1 MVIQCKGCV
10 WEYAEHNAR
19 FSVVPA
25 GKSGTTW
32 KHISADTDG
41 HIHQCT
47 SGVATKNSFDVVLVV
62 LGTKDIPTTKQWDKQ
77 REPLKLA
84 MQCVIRGLLG
94 YLKEGVLEDQ
104 LIISRVFNCEP
115 DRATTGFTHLLQEVA
130 QRTGTHFLNVPWS
143 EAEHSQTK
151 TKTPQKHFNEVGV
164 QLLCHL
170 LFSVIEF
177 PLPVSGGAQLAQ
189 GVQSTWSDS
198 TPLQPP
204 KAATSTRRLPTLRQN
219 SPHGSSSCSSSSA
232 CSSTTSHQSSKVA
245 SHCDAPHEKEGMVCE
260 VCQTINHHTI
270 DSCPLVM
277 ACMFDGDAAA
287 ASTMLSQLDKRY
299 RPQGRE
305 SQYKS
310 VAFGSYQVIR
320 CPPDGN
326 CLFTALLIG
335 QRMVQGKIPVVYSER
350 AAAGCACRLQ
360 FLTCVETM
368 MNSNAQL
375 AGLCV
380 KTLLVDTGRWQGP
393 EEYMATMRSALGCR
407 RQWGG
412 YAEAACVAS
421 LWKLDIF
428 FFVLHS
434 DMSLTLTCEPIRPN
448 GAQGSVCLLWTGTH
462 YDLLRF
468 EPGVLA
474 EATQCAGFAGEVQ
487 AATSVVA
494 AAASDAAAA

>member
-1 MVIQCKGCV
+1 
-10 WEYAEHNAR
+10 
-19 FSVVPA
+19 
-25 GKSGTTW
+25 
-32 KHISADTDG
+32 
-41 HIHQCT
+41 
-47 SGVATKNSFDVVLVV
+47 
-62 LGTKDIPTTKQWDKQ
+62 
-77 REPLKLA
+77 
-84 MQCVIRGLLG
+84 
-94 YLKEGVLEDQ
+94 
-104 LIISRVFNCEP
+104 
-115 DRATTGFTHLLQEVA
+115 
-130 QRTGTHFLNVPWS
+130 
-143 EAEHSQTK
+143 
-151 TKTPQKHFNEVGV
+151 
-164 QLLCHL
+164 
-170 LFSVIEF
+170 
-177 PLPVSGGAQLAQ
+177 
-189 GVQSTWSDS
+189 
-198 TPLQPP
+198 
-204 KAATSTRRLPTLRQN
+204 
-219 SPHGSSSCSSSSA
+219 
-232 CSSTTSHQSSKVA
+232 
-245 SHCDAPHEKEGMVCE
+245 
-260 VCQTINHHTI
+260 
-270 DSCPLVM
+270 M

-393 EEYMATMRSALGCR
+393 EEYLATMRSALGCR

-428 FFVLHS
+428 FVLHS
-434 DMSLTLTCEPIRPN
+434 DRSLTLTCEPIRPN

-494 AAASDAAAA
+494 AAAASDAAAA